1 MILSEAPVLLYSAT
15 FHYLYGG
22 VTLLMK
28 THRYILAIGPALL
41 LAVICLLIPL
51 VVTILPSF
59 FTPSFSISAYTDFFR
74 DPFFM
79 TIFFRSIRLSVITTL
94 ICMVIGLPTSYYIS
108 LRREKTRRLLL
119 SLIMFPLLTNAVVRG
134 FAWISILG
142 RNGLINQF
150 FITLGII
157 KDPMRLLYTDF
168 AIVIGSV
175 YLFLPVMISTLTSV
189 MEGIGE
195 DVVEAAYSL
204 GCSPTHT
211 FFKVIIPLSFSGLL
225 VASVMVFSGT
235 ISAYTTPT
243 LLGGNQNMM
252 LASLLYQQSNTL
264 SNWSTSAVI
273 AFIMILISLGVMKLF
288 NILAAKVDK
297 REARHV

>member
-1 MILSEAPVLLYSAT
+1 
-15 FHYLYGG
+15 
-22 VTLLMK
+22 LMK

-41 LAVICLLIPL
+41 LAVICLLVPL

-59 FTPSFSISAYTDFFR
+59 FSPKFSISAYTAFFR

-79 TIFFRSIRLSVITTL
+79 TIFYRSIRLSVITTL
-94 ICMVIGLPTSYYIS
+94 ICIVIGLPTSYYIS

-150 FITLGII
+150 FLSLGII
-157 KDPMRLLYTDF
+157 EDPIRLLYTDF

-189 MEGIGE
+189 MEGIGD
-195 DVVEAAYSL
+195 DVIEASYGL
-204 GCSPTHT
+204 GCSPAMT
-211 FFKVIIPLSFSGLL
+211 FFKIIIPLSFSGLL
-225 VASVMVFSGT
+225 VASVLVVTGT
-235 ISAYTTPT
+235 IRAYTTPT
-243 LLGGNQNMM
+243 LLGVNQNMM

-297 REARHV
+297 REAEHV

>member
-1 MILSEAPVLLYSAT
+1 
-15 FHYLYGG
+15 
-22 VTLLMK
+22 MK
-28 THRYILAIGPALL
+28 PHRYILAIGPALL
-41 LAVICLLIPL
+41 LAVVCLIVPLIA
-51 VVTILPSF
+51 TILPSF
-59 FTPSFSISAYTDFFR
+59 FTPSFSISAYTEFFR

-79 TIFFRSIRLSVITTL
+79 TIFYRSIRLSVITTL
-94 ICMVIGLPTSYYIS
+94 ICMVIGLPTSYFIS
-108 LRREKTRRLLL
+108 LRGEKTRRILL

-142 RNGLINQF
+142 RNGLINQLLL
-150 FITLGII
+150 TLGLTEAPI
-157 KDPMRLLYTDF
+157 RLLYTDF

-189 MEGIGE
+189 MEGIGSE
-195 DVVEAAYSL
+195 VIEAAYTL
-204 GCSPTHT
+204 GSSPTRT

-273 AFIMILISLGVMKLF
+273 AFIMILISLGVMKIF
-288 NILAAKVDK
+288 NTLAVRIDK
-297 REARHV
+297 REAEHV

>member
-1 MILSEAPVLLYSAT
+1 
-15 FHYLYGG
+15 
-22 VTLLMK
+22 MK
-28 THRYILAIGPALL
+28 TRRYILAIGPALL
-41 LAVICLLIPL
+41 LAVICLLIPQI
-51 VVTILPSF
+51 VTILPSF
-59 FTPSFSISAYTDFFR
+59 FTPSFSISSYTDFFR
-74 DPFFM
+74 DPFFR
-79 TIFFRSIRLSVITTL
+79 TIFYRSIRLSVITTL
-94 ICMVIGLPTSYYIS
+94 ICMAIGLPTSYYIS

-142 RNGLINQF
+142 RNGLINQLF
-150 FITLGII
+150 LNLGII
-157 KDPMRLLYTDF
+157 DDPMKLLYTDF

-189 MEGIGE
+189 MEGIGD
-195 DVVEAAYSL
+195 DVIEAAYSL
-204 GCSPTHT
+204 GCSPTRT
-211 FFKVIIPLSFSGLL
+211 FFTIIIPLSFSGLL
-225 VASVMVFSGT
+225 VASVLVFSGT

-288 NILAAKVDK
+288 NIIAAKVDK
-297 REARHV
+297 REATHV

>member
-1 MILSEAPVLLYSAT
+1 M
-15 FHYLYGG
+15 
-22 VTLLMK
+22 MK
-28 THRYILAIGPALL
+28 THRYL
-41 LAVICLLIPL
+41 LAVGPSIVLAVAFLIIPL
-51 VVTILPSF
+51 VFTIIPSF
-59 FTPSFSISAYTDFFR
+59 FVPSFSLHFYTDFFADSFTR
-74 DPFFM
+74 G
-79 TIFFRSIRLSVITTL
+79 IFFRSIRLSAITTL
-94 ICMVIGLPTSYYIS
+94 ICIAVGLPTSYYIS
-108 LRREKTRRLLL
+108 LMKEKKRKIIV

-142 RNGLINQF
+142 KNGIINQLF
-150 FITLGII
+150 LNLHII
-157 KDPMRLLYTDF
+157 DSPLKMLYTDF
-168 AIVIGSV
+168 AIVVGSV

-189 MEGIGE
+189 MEGIGD

-204 GCSPTHT
+204 GSSPMHT

-264 SNWSTSAVI
+264 SNWTNSAVI
-273 AFIMILISLGVMKLF
+273 AFIMIVVSLGVMKLF
-288 NILAAKVDK
+288 NLMASRIDK
-297 REARHV
+297 RGADHV

>member
-1 MILSEAPVLLYSAT
+1 
-15 FHYLYGG
+15 
-22 VTLLMK
+22 
-28 THRYILAIGPALL
+28 
-41 LAVICLLIPL
+41 
-51 VVTILPSF
+51 LPSF
-59 FTPSFSISAYTDFFR
+59 FTPSFSISAYTGFFR

-79 TIFFRSIRLSVITTL
+79 TIFYRSIRLSVITTL
-94 ICMVIGLPTSYYIS
+94 ICMVIGLPTSYFIS
-108 LRREKTRRLLL
+108 LRGEKTRRILL

-142 RNGLINQF
+142 RNGLINQLLL
-150 FITLGII
+150 TLGLTEAPI
-157 KDPMRLLYTDF
+157 RLLYTDF

-189 MEGIGE
+189 MEGIGSE
-195 DVVEAAYSL
+195 VIEAAYTL
-204 GCSPTHT
+204 GSSPTRT

-273 AFIMILISLGVMKLF
+273 AFIMILISLGVMKIF
-288 NILAAKVDK
+288 NTLAVRIDK
-297 REARHV
+297 REAEHV

>member
-1 MILSEAPVLLYSAT
+1 
-15 FHYLYGG
+15 
-22 VTLLMK
+22 MK

>member
-1 MILSEAPVLLYSAT
+1 M
-15 FHYLYGG
+15 
-22 VTLLMK
+22 MK
-28 THRYILAIGPALL
+28 THRYILAIGPAFL
-41 LAVICLLIPL
+41 LAVLCLLIPL
-51 VVTILPSF
+51 VITIAPSF
-59 FTPSFSISAYTDFFR
+59 FTPSLSIGAYTEFFG
-74 DPFFM
+74 DPFFR

-108 LRREKTRRLLL
+108 LRGEKTRRLLL

-142 RNGLINQF
+142 RNGLINQLF
-150 FITLGII
+150 LTLGII
-157 KDPMRLLYTDF
+157 DDPMKLLYTDF

-189 MEGIGE
+189 MEGIGD
-195 DVVEAAYSL
+195 DVIEAAYSL
-204 GCSPTHT
+204 GCSPTRT
-211 FFKVIIPLSFSGLL
+211 FFTIIIPLSFSGLL
-225 VASVMVFSGT
+225 VASVLVFSGT

-288 NILAAKVDK
+288 NIIAAKVDK
-297 REARHV
+297 REATHV

>member
-1 MILSEAPVLLYSAT
+1 MA
-15 FHYLYGG
+15 
-22 VTLLMK
+22 
-28 THRYILAIGPALL
+28 
-41 LAVICLLIPL
+41 
-51 VVTILPSF
+51 
-59 FTPSFSISAYTDFFR
+59 
-74 DPFFM
+74 
-79 TIFFRSIRLSVITTL
+79 
-94 ICMVIGLPTSYYIS
+94 IGLPTSYYIS

-142 RNGLINQF
+142 RNGLINQLF
-150 FITLGII
+150 LNLGII
-157 KDPMRLLYTDF
+157 DDPMKLLYTDF

-189 MEGIGE
+189 MEGIGD
-195 DVVEAAYSL
+195 DVIEAAYSL
-204 GCSPTHT
+204 GCSPTRT
-211 FFKVIIPLSFSGLL
+211 FFTIIIPLSFSGLL
-225 VASVMVFSGT
+225 VASVLVFSGT

-288 NILAAKVDK
+288 NIIAAKVDK
-297 REARHV
+297 REATHV

>member
-1 MILSEAPVLLYSAT
+1 M
-15 FHYLYGG
+15 
-22 VTLLMK
+22 MK
-28 THRYILAIGPALL
+28 PHRYILAIGPALL
-41 LAVICLLIPL
+41 LAVVCLIIPL
-51 VVTILPSF
+51 IVTILPSF
-59 FTPSFSISAYTDFFR
+59 FTPSLSISAYTGFFR

-79 TIFFRSIRLSVITTL
+79 TIFYRSIRLSVITTL
-94 ICMVIGLPTSYYIS
+94 ICMVIGLPTSYFIS
-108 LRREKTRRLLL
+108 LRGEKTRRILL

-142 RNGLINQF
+142 RNGLINQLLL
-150 FITLGII
+150 TLGLTE
-157 KDPMRLLYTDF
+157 DPIRLLYTDF

-189 MEGIGE
+189 MEGIGSE
-195 DVVEAAYSL
+195 VIEAAYTL
-204 GCSPTHT
+204 GSSPTRT

-273 AFIMILISLGVMKLF
+273 AFIMILISLGVMKIF
-288 NILAAKVDK
+288 NSLAARIDK
-297 REARHV
+297 REAQHV

>member
-1 MILSEAPVLLYSAT
+1 
-15 FHYLYGG
+15 
-22 VTLLMK
+22 MK

-51 VVTILPSF
+51 IVTILPSF
-59 FTPSFSISAYTDFFR
+59 FTPSFSISSYIDFFK
-74 DPFFM
+74 DPFFR
-79 TIFFRSIRLSVITTL
+79 TIFYRSIRLSVITTL
-94 ICMVIGLPTSYYIS
+94 ICMAIGLPTSYYIS

-150 FITLGII
+150 FLTLGVIEE
-157 KDPMRLLYTDF
+157 PMRMLYTDF

-189 MEGIGE
+189 MEGIGD

-204 GCSPTHT
+204 GCSPTLT

-225 VASVMVFSGT
+225 VASVLVFSGT

-288 NILAAKVDK
+288 NILAAKIDK
-297 REARHV
+297 REVEHV

>member
-1 MILSEAPVLLYSAT
+1 
-15 FHYLYGG
+15 
-22 VTLLMK
+22 MK
-28 THRYILAIGPALL
+28 PHRYILAIGPALL
-41 LAVICLLIPL
+41 LAAVCLIVPLIA
-51 VVTILPSF
+51 TILPSF
-59 FTPSFSISAYTDFFR
+59 FTPSFSISAYTEFFR

-79 TIFFRSIRLSVITTL
+79 TIFYRSIRLSVITTL
-94 ICMVIGLPTSYYIS
+94 ICMVIGLPTSYFIS
-108 LRREKTRRLLL
+108 LRGEKTRRILL

-142 RNGLINQF
+142 RNGLINQLLL
-150 FITLGII
+150 TLGLTEAPI
-157 KDPMRLLYTDF
+157 RLLYTDF

-189 MEGIGE
+189 MEGIGSE
-195 DVVEAAYSL
+195 VIEAAYTL
-204 GCSPTHT
+204 GSSPTRT

-273 AFIMILISLGVMKLF
+273 AFIMILISLGVMKIF
-288 NILAAKVDK
+288 NTLAVRIDK
-297 REARHV
+297 REAEHV

>member
-1 MILSEAPVLLYSAT
+1 
-15 FHYLYGG
+15 
-22 VTLLMK
+22 MK

-51 VVTILPSF
+51 IVTILPSF

-74 DPFFM
+74 DPFFR
-79 TIFFRSIRLSVITTL
+79 TIFYRSIRLSVITTL
-94 ICMVIGLPTSYYIS
+94 ICMAIGLPTSYYIS

-150 FITLGII
+150 FLTIGII
-157 KDPMRLLYTDF
+157 EEPMRLLYTDF

-189 MEGIGE
+189 MEGIGD
-195 DVVEAAYSL
+195 DVIEAAYGL
-204 GCSPTHT
+204 GCSPTLT

-225 VASVMVFSGT
+225 VASVLVFSGT

-297 REARHV
+297 REAHHV

>member
-1 MILSEAPVLLYSAT
+1 
-15 FHYLYGG
+15 
-22 VTLLMK
+22 MK
-28 THRYILAIGPALL
+28 PHRYILAIGPALL
-41 LAVICLLIPL
+41 LAVVCLIVPLIA
-51 VVTILPSF
+51 TILPSF
-59 FTPSFSISAYTDFFR
+59 FTPSFSISAYTEFFR

-79 TIFFRSIRLSVITTL
+79 TIFYRSIRLSVITTL
-94 ICMVIGLPTSYYIS
+94 ICMVIGLPTSYFIS
-108 LRREKTRRLLL
+108 LRGEKTRRILL

-142 RNGLINQF
+142 RNGLINQLLL
-150 FITLGII
+150 TLGLTEAPI
-157 KDPMRLLYTDF
+157 RLLYTDF

-189 MEGIGE
+189 MEGIGSE
-195 DVVEAAYSL
+195 VIEAAYTL
-204 GCSPTHT
+204 GSSPTRT

-273 AFIMILISLGVMKLF
+273 AFIMILISLGVMKIF
-288 NILAAKVDK
+288 NSLAARIDK
-297 REARHV
+297 REAQHV

>member
-1 MILSEAPVLLYSAT
+1 
-15 FHYLYGG
+15 
-22 VTLLMK
+22 MK
-28 THRYILAIGPALL
+28 TRRYILAIGPALL

-51 VVTILPSF
+51 IVTILPSF
-59 FTPSFSISAYTDFFR
+59 FTPSFSISSYTDFFR
-74 DPFFM
+74 DPFFR
-79 TIFFRSIRLSVITTL
+79 TIFYRSIRLSVITTL
-94 ICMVIGLPTSYYIS
+94 ICMAIGLPTSYYIS

-142 RNGLINQF
+142 RNGLINQLF
-150 FITLGII
+150 LNLGII
-157 KDPMRLLYTDF
+157 EDPMKLLYTDF

-189 MEGIGE
+189 MEGIGD
-195 DVVEAAYSL
+195 DVIEAAYSL
-204 GCSPTHT
+204 GCSPTRT
-211 FFKVIIPLSFSGLL
+211 FFTIIIPLSFSGLL
-225 VASVMVFSGT
+225 VASVLVFSGT

-288 NILAAKVDK
+288 NIIAAKVDK
-297 REARHV
+297 REATHV

>member
-1 MILSEAPVLLYSAT
+1 
-15 FHYLYGG
+15 
-22 VTLLMK
+22 MK
-28 THRYILAIGPALL
+28 TYRYILAIGPALL
-41 LAVICLLIPL
+41 LALLCLMIPL
-51 VVTILPSF
+51 IITILPSF
-59 FTPSFSISAYTDFFR
+59 FTPTFSISAYTDFFR
-74 DPFFM
+74 DAFFR
-79 TIFFRSIRLSVITTL
+79 TIFYRSIRLSVITTL
-94 ICMVIGLPTSYYIS
+94 ICIAIGLPTSYYIS
-108 LRREKTRRLLL
+108 LRRQKTRRILL

-150 FITLGII
+150 FLKLGMID
-157 KDPMRLLYTDF
+157 DPMRLLYTDF

-189 MEGIGE
+189 MEGIGD
-195 DVVEAAYSL
+195 DVIEAAYGL
-204 GCSPTHT
+204 GCSPAQT
-211 FFKVIIPLSFSGLL
+211 FFKIVIPLSFSGLL
-225 VASVMVFSGT
+225 VASVLVFSGT

-273 AFIMILISLGVMKLF
+273 ALVMIVISLGVMRLF
-288 NILAAKVDK
+288 NFLAAKIDRRGV
-297 REARHV
+297 EHV